1 MRVQVCN
8 DSPRRD
14 PLATTAQA
22 RCPMCDSR
30 HRNRRCTRPACSPC
44 VARAADLYQCISFSR
59 TSCWDS
65 CGRIF
70 GLSLSTLSIA
80 WVCCDP
86 APASCFEP
94 KPFVSREPCV
104 GPQRQGGIVSGP
116 ARLDVTEGQA
126 RPNAV
131 CAHAREGRVADGEVA
146 GSHTTSSM
154 CASDIRTLLVHT
166 VYSMSL

>member
-80 WVCCDP
+80 RVCCDP
-86 APASCFEP
+86 APASCFAQ

-131 CAHAREGRVADGEVA
+131 CGVRRT
-146 GSHTTSSM
+146 STSSM
-154 CASDIRTLLVHT
+154 RCTCGVHAVWCSCCLYA
-166 VYSMSL
+166 VYMRHDDAKRL